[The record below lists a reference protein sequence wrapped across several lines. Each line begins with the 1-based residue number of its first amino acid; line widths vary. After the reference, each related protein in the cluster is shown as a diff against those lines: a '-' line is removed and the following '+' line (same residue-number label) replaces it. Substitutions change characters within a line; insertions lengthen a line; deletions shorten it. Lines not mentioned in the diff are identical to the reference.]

1 MNPRLDQLHDYPFQR
16 LAALLDGISPAAH
29 RSHVSLSIGEPKHEP
44 PTAVI
49 EFLADRQ
56 RLSEGLGAYPATRG
70 IAELREAIGAWLKRR
85 FGAELDPDR
94 GVLPVSGTREALFS
108 FAQAAVGAKTDP
120 LILLPNPF
128 YQIYEGA
135 AILSGAVPY
144 YLNAEA
150 ATAYLPD
157 FEAVPEATWART
169 EVLYLCSPGNPTGKV
184 VPPATQRWLIEQA
197 HRFDFVIAAD
207 ECYSEIHL
215 DEEEPPTGLLRES
228 DALGN
233 SGYARCIV
241 FHSLSKRSSLP
252 GLRSGFVAGDADLL
266 DRYYQHR
273 TYQGAALPV
282 HVQQASALAW
292 RDETHV
298 RQNRALYRAKFE
310 AAAPLLNAAF
320 DASLPE
326 GGFYFWLPTEED
338 DRDFARALYRD
349 LNISVLPGTFLGR
362 ETEKGNPGAHHVR
375 IALVAPEAECLEAVE
390 RLVDWQHE
398 RQGREPPIEPQSKSG

>member
-1 MNPRLDQLHDYPFQR
+1 MNPRLSQLHDYPFQR

-29 RSHVSLSIGEPKHEP
+29 RPHVSLSIGEPKHEP
-44 PTAVI
+44 PAAVV
-49 EFLADRQ
+49 ECLADRQ

-70 IAELREAIGAWLKRR
+70 IRELREAICAWLERR
-85 FGAELDPDR
+85 FGAELDPER

-108 FAQAAVGAKTDP
+108 FAQAAVGAKPDP
-120 LILLPNPF
+120 LVVLPNPF

-135 AILSGAVPY
+135 AILSGAAPH

-150 ATAYLPD
+150 DNDYQLD
-157 FEAVPEATWART
+157 FEAVPDTVWART

-184 VPPATQRWLIEQA
+184 IPPATQRWLIEQA

-207 ECYSEIHL
+207 ECYSEVHL
-215 DEEEPPTGLLRES
+215 DEDRPPTGLLRES

-233 SGYARCIV
+233 PGYARCIV

-252 GLRSGFVAGDADLL
+252 GLRSGFVAGDASLL
-266 DRYYQHR
+266 ERYYQHR

-292 RDETHV
+292 RDEAHV

-310 AAAPLLNAAF
+310 AAAPLLNTAF
-320 DASLPE
+320 DARLPD
-326 GGFYFWLPTEED
+326 GGFYFWLPTNED
-338 DRDFARALYRD
+338 DREFARALYRD
-349 LNISVLPGTFLGR
+349 LNITVLPGSFLGR
-362 ETEKGNPGAHHVR
+362 ESEAGNPGAHHVR
-375 IALVAPEAECLEAVE
+375 IALVAPQAECIEAVE
-390 RLVDWQHE
+390 RLVDW
-398 RQGREPPIEPQSKSG
+398 RRSRC

>member
-1 MNPRLDQLHDYPFQR
+1 MNPRLSQLHDYPFQR
-16 LAALLDGISPAAH
+16 LAALLDGISPAAQ
-29 RSHVSLSIGEPKHEP
+29 RPHVSLSIGEPKHEP
-44 PTAVI
+44 PVAVV

-70 IAELREAIGAWLKRR
+70 IPELREAACAWLQRR
-85 FGAELDPDR
+85 FGAELDPER

-108 FAQAAVGAKTDP
+108 FAQAAVGAKPNP
-120 LILLPNPF
+120 LIVLPNPF

-135 AILSGAVPY
+135 AILSGAMPH

-150 ATAYLPD
+150 ANGYQQD
-157 FEAVPEATWART
+157 FESVPDAVWART

-184 VPPATQRWLIEQA
+184 IAPAIQRWLIEQA

-215 DEEEPPTGLLRES
+215 DEDRPPTGLLRES

-233 SGYARCIV
+233 PGYARCIV

-282 HVQQASALAW
+282 HVQRASALAW
-292 RDETHV
+292 RDEAHV
-298 RQNRALYRAKFE
+298 RQNRARYRAKFE
-310 AAAPLLNAAF
+310 AVAPLLNSAF
-320 DASLPE
+320 DAAAPE

-338 DRDFARALYRD
+338 DRQFARALYRD
-349 LNISVLPGTFLGR
+349 LNISVLPGSFLGR
-362 ETEKGNPGAHHVR
+362 ETQAGNPGAHHVR
-375 IALVAPEAECLEAVE
+375 IALVAPQAECVEAIM
-390 RLVDWQHE
+390 RLVDW
-398 RQGREPPIEPQSKSG
+398 RRGRC

>member
-1 MNPRLDQLHDYPFQR
+1 MNPRLSQLHDYPFQR
-16 LAALLDGISPAAH
+16 LAALLEGVSPNAD
-29 RSHVSLSIGEPKHEP
+29 RPHVSLSIGEPKHEP
-44 PTAVI
+44 PADVV

-70 IAELREAIGAWLKRR
+70 ISELREAISAWLQRR
-85 FGAELDPDR
+85 FGADLDPER
-94 GVLPVSGTREALFS
+94 SVLPVSGTREALFS
-108 FAQAAVGAKTDP
+108 FAQAAVGAKPDP
-120 LILLPNPF
+120 LVLLPNPF

-135 AILSGAVPY
+135 AILSGATPH
-144 YLNAEA
+144 YLNAGA
-150 ATAYLPD
+150 ADGYQPD
-157 FEAVPEATWART
+157 FESVPEALWART

-184 VPPATQRWLIEQA
+184 LPAATQRWLIEQA

-215 DEEEPPTGLLRES
+215 DEDRPPTGLLRES
-228 DALGN
+228 DAIGN
-233 SGYARCIV
+233 PSYARCIV

-252 GLRSGFVAGDADLL
+252 GLRSGFVAGDASLL

-292 RDETHV
+292 RDEAHV
-298 RQNRALYRAKFE
+298 RHNRALYQAKFE

-320 DASLPE
+320 DARPPE

-338 DRDFARALYRD
+338 DQAFARALYRD
-349 LNISVLPGTFLGR
+349 LNISVLPGSFLGR
-362 ETEKGNPGAHHVR
+362 ETAQGNPGAGHVR
-375 IALVAPEAECLEAVE
+375 IALVAPEAECIDAIK
-390 RLVDWQHE
+390 RLVAW
-398 RQGREPPIEPQSKSG
+398 RRSRC